1 MTAQTEVQTD
11 GGGNEK
17 GVKRRLKPHELA
29 VWRMFLRAHSRI
41 TRRIEADLIAEHAL
55 PLASFDV
62 LLTLMEAPNRR
73 LRMTE
78 LADHVLLSRSG
89 MTRLV
94 DRLEREGLVVREA
107 CANDA
112 RGMFTVLTEAGHQ
125 RLRRAS
131 RTHLR
136 GVDEYA
142 VSRLSP
148 DELEAFGKTLA
159 KLLDED

>member
-1 MTAQTEVQTD
+1 MTAQTDV
-11 GGGNEK
+11 GGAER
-17 GVKRRLKPHELA
+17 VAKRRLKPHELV
-29 VWRMFLRAHSRI
+29 VWRMFLRAHSRL
-41 TRRIEADLIAEHAL
+41 TRRLEADLIAEHSL
-55 PLASFDV
+55 PLASYDV

-94 DRLEREGLVVREA
+94 DRLEREGLVMREA

-125 RLRRAS
+125 RLRKAS

-136 GVDEYA
+136 GVEEYA
-142 VSRLSP
+142 VSKLSP

-159 KLLDED
+159 KLLDE

>member
-1 MTAQTEVQTD
+1 MTAQTD
-11 GGGNEK
+11 IGGAEK
-17 GVKRRLKPHELA
+17 VVKRRLKPHELA
-29 VWRMFLRAHSRI
+29 VWRMFLRTHSRL
-41 TRRIEADLIAEHAL
+41 TRRLEADLLAEHEL
-55 PLASFDV
+55 PLASYDV
-62 LLTLMEAPNRR
+62 LLTLVEAPNRR

-78 LADHVLLSRSG
+78 LADRVLLSRSG

-112 RGMFTVLTEAGHQ
+112 RGMFTVLTEAGFQ
-125 RLRRAS
+125 RLRKAS

-142 VSRLSP
+142 VSKLTS
-148 DELEAFGKTLA
+148 DELEAFGKMLA
-159 KLLDED
+159 KLLDE

>member
-1 MTAQTEVQTD
+1 MTAQTD
-11 GGGNEK
+11 IGGAEK
-17 GVKRRLKPHELA
+17 VMKRRLRPHELA
-29 VWRMFLRAHSRI
+29 VWRAFLRAHSQL
-41 TRRIEADLIAEHAL
+41 TRRLEADLIAEHSL
-55 PLASFDV
+55 PLASYDV

-78 LADHVLLSRSG
+78 LADRVLLSRSG

-112 RGMFTVLTEAGHQ
+112 RGMFTVLTEQGYQ
-125 RLRRAS
+125 RLRKAS

-136 GVDEYA
+136 GVEEYA
-142 VSRLSP
+142 VSKLTP
-148 DELEAFGKTLA
+148 DELEAFGKILG
-159 KLLDED
+159 KLLNE

>member
-1 MTAQTEVQTD
+1 MTAQTDV
-11 GGGNEK
+11 GGAEK
-17 GVKRRLKPHELA
+17 VAKRRLKPHELA
-29 VWRMFLRAHSRI
+29 VWRLFLRAHSRL
-41 TRRIEADLIAEHAL
+41 TRRLEADLITEHAL
-55 PLASFDV
+55 PLASYDV

-94 DRLEREGLVVREA
+94 DRLEREGLVLT
-107 CANDA
+107 DA
-112 RGMFTVLTEAGHQ
+112 GYE
-125 RLRRAS
+125 RLRKAS

-142 VSRLSP
+142 VSKLTP
-148 DELEAFGKTLA
+148 DELETFGKTLA
-159 KLLDED
+159 KLLDE